1 MKTLLAILSIFFA
14 VISTGEAQNAA
25 LNAANN
31 SVFRAISPSSTNSS
45 TTVYDNTVN
54 ISNTFNA
61 VDIKVSN
68 FEFIT
73 TKEFY
78 NSTIYDRLISN
89 PAIGIQNNPNQLLF
103 RKNSIQNLNY
113 VIRNY

>member
-1 MKTLLAILSIFFA
+1 MKTLLVVLFIFFA
-14 VISTGEAQNAA
+14 VISTSEAQNAA

-31 SVFRAISPSSTNSS
+31 SIFRAISPSSTNSP
-45 TTVYDNTVN
+45 TTVYSNTVN

-61 VDIKVSN
+61 IDIKVSTS
-68 FEFIT
+68 EFIT

-103 RKNSIQNLNY
+103 RQNSIQNLNY
-113 VIRNY
+113 VIRYY